1 MRYDLALVDLDGTL
15 TDSAPGIIASIEHAY
30 DALDIPRPSEE
41 ALALFVG
48 PPIEESVVRNGV
60 PPERVPE
67 LVTAYRSAFTRG
79 GMFDNSVY
87 PGIVD
92 ALTALRAAGLRLC
105 VATSK
110 PEIFARQIVEH
121 FELDGFFEAVC
132 GASMD
137 GTRSTKADVVAHALE
152 TMAAT
157 ERGLP
162 DLERIVMVGDRE
174 HDVLGARQHGI
185 ETVSVAWGYAPAG
198 EIDEAAPLAVVQT
211 PEELVGL
218 LLG

>member
-60 PPERVPE
+60 PLERVPE
-67 LVTAYRSAFTRG
+67 LITAYRSAFTRG

-137 GTRSTKADVVAHALE
+137 GTRSTKADVVAHALD

-157 ERGLP
+157 EHGLP
-162 DLERIVMVGDRE
+162 ALERIVMVGDRE
-174 HDVLGARQHGI
+174 HDVLGAQQHGI

-218 LLG
+218 LVG

>member
-41 ALALFVG
+41 ELALFVG
-48 PPIEESVVRNGV
+48 PPIEESVVRHGV
-60 PPERVPE
+60 PHDRVPE
-67 LVTAYRSAFTRG
+67 LITAYRSAFTRG

-87 PGIVD
+87 DGIVD

-110 PEIFARQIVEH
+110 PELFARQIVEH
-121 FELDGFFEAVC
+121 FDLDGYFEAVC

-137 GTRSTKADVVAHALE
+137 GSRSTKADVVAHALE
-152 TMAAT
+152 SMAAT
-157 ERGLP
+157 EEGLP
-162 DLERIVMVGDRE
+162 DPDRIIMVGDRE
-174 HDVLGARQHGI
+174 HDVLGARAHGI
-185 ETVSVAWGYAPAG
+185 PTISVAWGYAPAG
-198 EIDEAAPLAVVQT
+198 EIDEAAPLAVVET
-211 PEELVGL
+211 PDELVKV

>member
-41 ALALFVG
+41 ELALFVG
-48 PPIEESVVRNGV
+48 PPIEESVVRHGV
-60 PPERVPE
+60 PVERVPE
-67 LVTAYRSAFTRG
+67 LITAYRSAFTRG

-87 PGIVD
+87 DGIVD

-110 PEIFARQIVEH
+110 PELFARQIVEH
-121 FELDGFFEAVC
+121 FDLDGYFEAVC

-137 GTRSTKADVVAHALE
+137 GSRSTKADVVAHALE

-157 ERGLP
+157 EDGLP
-162 DLERIVMVGDRE
+162 DPERIIMVGDRE
-174 HDVLGARQHGI
+174 HDVLGARAHGI
-185 ETVSVAWGYAPAG
+185 PTISVAWGYAPAG
-198 EIDEAAPLAVVQT
+198 EIDEAAPLAVVET
-211 PEELVGL
+211 PDALVKV

>member
-1 MRYDLALVDLDGTL
+1 
-15 TDSAPGIIASIEHAY
+15 
-30 DALDIPRPSEE
+30 
-41 ALALFVG
+41 
-48 PPIEESVVRNGV
+48 
-60 PPERVPE
+60 
-67 LVTAYRSAFTRG
+67 
-79 GMFDNSVY
+79 
-87 PGIVD
+87 
-92 ALTALRAAGLRLC
+92 
-105 VATSK
+105 
-110 PEIFARQIVEH
+110 
-121 FELDGFFEAVC
+121 
-132 GASMD
+132 MD

-162 DLERIVMVGDRE
+162 ALERIVMVGDRE

-198 EIDEAAPLAVVQT
+198 EIDDAAPLAVVQT

>member
-41 ALALFVG
+41 ALARFVG
-48 PPIEESVVRNGV
+48 PPIEESVVRHGV

-67 LVTAYRSAFTRG
+67 LITAYRSAFTRG

-87 PGIVD
+87 DGIVD
-92 ALTALRAAGLRLC
+92 ALTELRAAGLRMC

-110 PEIFARQIVEH
+110 PELFARQIVEH
-121 FELDGFFEAVC
+121 FGLDGFFEAVC

-137 GTRSTKADVVAHALE
+137 GSRSTKADVVAHALE

-157 ERGLP
+157 DDGLP
-162 DLERIVMVGDRE
+162 GADRVVMVGDRE
-174 HDVLGARQHGI
+174 HDVLGARAHGI
-185 ETVSVAWGYAPAG
+185 PTISVAWGYAPAG
-198 EIDEAAPLAVVQT
+198 EIDEAAPLAVVET
-211 PEELVGL
+211 PAELVEV